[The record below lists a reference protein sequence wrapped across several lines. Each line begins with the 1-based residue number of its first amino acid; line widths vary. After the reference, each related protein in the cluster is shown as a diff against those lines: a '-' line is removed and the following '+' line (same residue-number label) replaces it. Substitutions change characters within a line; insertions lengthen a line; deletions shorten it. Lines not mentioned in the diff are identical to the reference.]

1 MPPIALATA
10 ESARFPSVTGNGAF
24 MQSKVHTPTGVSSKA
39 GIAKRVETQLRDP
52 AEPNHLIGE
61 DGEEANFRGIS
72 HVRFFLF
79 WGGFFSTPWHVLAL
93 TSTAQHGELFMLAVD
108 LHTGEF
114 SVALVG
120 SQQGIYELIR
130 VLRQK
135 LIHVDTAKVLNE
147 TRVGGP
153 SWPHHGRGSR

>member
-1 MPPIALATA
+1 
-10 ESARFPSVTGNGAF
+10 
-24 MQSKVHTPTGVSSKA
+24 MQSKVHAPTGVSSKA
-39 GIAKRVETQLRDP
+39 GIAKRVETRRGDP

-61 DGEEANFRGIS
+61 DGERANFRSIS

-93 TSTAQHGELFMLAVD
+93 TSTAQHEELFTLAVK

-114 SVALVG
+114 SVALFG
-120 SQQGIYELIR
+120 CQQGIYELIR

-135 LIHVDTAKVLNE
+135 LIHVDTTKVLNE
-147 TRVGGP
+147 RRVGGP
-153 SWPHHGRGSR
+153 SWPHHGRGGR

>member
-10 ESARFPSVTGNGAF
+10 EPARFPSVTGNEAL
-24 MQSKVHTPTGVSSKA
+24 MQSKVHPPTGVSSKA
-39 GIAKRVETQLRDP
+39 GIAKRVETSRGNP
-52 AEPNHLIGE
+52 GEPDHLIGE
-61 DGEEANFRGIS
+61 DGKGANFRSIS
-72 HVRFFLF
+72 HVRFFS
-79 WGGFFSTPWHVLAL
+79 FFRSFFFRPLV
-93 TSTAQHGELFMLAVD
+93 TAQHGELFTLAVN

-135 LIHVDTAKVLNE
+135 LIHVDTTKVLNE

-153 SWPHHGRGSR
+153 SWPHHGRGGR